1 MIEFYKKHFED
12 YDMNIID
19 TWDQPRVRE
28 FKGKL
33 VKGRYTRGFGSSS
46 FEYAG
51 KLYEPEPLYIPY
63 AI

>member
-33 VKGRYTRGFGSSS
+33 VKGRYTMVLTVKVSPTT
-46 FEYAG
+46 AT
-51 KLYEPEPLYIPY
+51 PY
-63 AI
+63 PP